1 MKKIFLFAILSVALL
16 GALSAE
22 QSNTMVVS
30 ADIVGD
36 VIGIE
41 VTSAVDFG
49 EISRGSL
56 SERRDINVTNVGTVN
71 VVVTPELSGE
81 YSGGIFDYLSFQRVL
96 ADPKR
101 RIGNF
106 SIAIDKPSS
115 ASGAR
120 TQKLYMYLDL
130 TEYPGA
136 IEGTMRDHQAE
147 VIFWATPA

>member
-1 MKKIFLFAILSVALL
+1 MKKLFLFALL
-16 GALSAE
+16 GISLFGMLQADSSA
-22 QSNTMVVS
+22 TMVVS

-41 VTSAVDFG
+41 VTEAVDFG
-49 EISRGSL
+49 ELSRGSI
-56 SERRDINVTNVGTVN
+56 SERRDINVTNTGTVN
-71 VVVTPELSGE
+71 ILVTPELSE
-81 YSGGIFDYLSFQRVL
+81 DYSGDIFNYLTFQRVL
-96 ADPKR
+96 SDPKR

-115 ASGAR
+115 SSGSR
-120 TQKLYMYLDL
+120 IQKLYMYLDL

-136 IEGTMRDHQAE
+136 IEGTLEDHQAE

>member
-1 MKKIFLFAILSVALL
+1 MKKLFLLALL
-16 GALSAE
+16 GIALFGTLQADSSA
-22 QSNTMVVS
+22 TMLVS

-41 VTSAVDFG
+41 VTEAVDFG
-49 EISRGSL
+49 ELSRGSI
-56 SERRDINVTNVGTVN
+56 SDRRDINVTNMGTVN
-71 VVVTPELSGE
+71 IVVTPELNEE

-96 ADPKR
+96 ADPKKK
-101 RIGNF
+101 IGNF
-106 SIAIDKPSS
+106 SISIDKPSS
-115 ASGAR
+115 TSGSR

-136 IEGTMRDHQAE
+136 IEGTLEDHQAE